1 MSLGIGTQIGLVVMS
16 VSFPADDW
24 VNELNAPWL
33 DEFNVIWR
41 TD

>member
-1 MSLGIGTQIGLVVMS
+1 MALGIGTQIALAIMS

-24 VNELNAPWL
+24 VNELGVPWVN
-33 DEFNVIWR
+33 EFNVIWR